1 MAGILVKYTI
11 DKDYFELGKAYRIRL
26 SSNNFKHCLL
36 IEVSDDKVKFAY
48 YDKGNL
54 SVIEYNISD
63 LRFRDLWIVKL
74 KEDYK
79 DGKFSVED

>member
-11 DKDYFELGKAYRIRL
+11 DKDYFELGEAYRIKI
-26 SSNNFKHCLL
+26 STNNFKNCLL
-36 IEVSDDKVKFAY
+36 TEVSDDKVKFTY

-63 LRFRDLWIVKL
+63 LRFRNLWIVKL